1 MNKHLLILL
10 LSSSPVLGEVNLF
23 IPLTAIHAKSYY
35 SEYSFPPGQITA
47 NNPLIETRHAY
58 NTETFG
64 LGIEYS
70 AMNASYAL
78 SVNENSYFQTS
89 VYAAIGYSA
98 KGKIT
103 YTASAVAASG
113 YGSSLVYFPMFS
125 LKYKDFRLST
135 TYPFAALT
143 CDENT
148 KYCNDFINLQ
158 YVINIY

>member
-1 MNKHLLILL
+1 M
-10 LSSSPVLGEVNLF
+10 SSSPVLGEVNLF
-23 IPLTAIHAKSYY
+23 IPLTTIHTKSYY
-35 SEYSFPPGQITA
+35 TEYSFPLELPDLPAATQ
-47 NNPLIETRHAY
+47 PLVETRHAY

-70 AMNASYAL
+70 NMNTSYAL
-78 SVNENSYFQTS
+78 SVNENSYFKTS

-103 YTASAVAASG
+103 YTVSAVAASG
-113 YGSSLVYFPMFS
+113 YESSLVYFPMFS
-125 LKYKDFRLST
+125 VKYKDFRLST
-135 TYPFAALT
+135 TYPFVTIT

-148 KYCNDFINLQ
+148 EACNDFISLQ